1 MSPRQKVNCSVS
13 TDIVYNPSPV
23 SSFYQIVF
31 VIETTTSTVF
41 KSWKKNF
48 SRSGALYELLDGIA
62 FYEKLGQWKGF
73 LGNEL
78 AVRSTMDIERGTKG
92 NTAET
97 NRMLSYT
104 NQTQRSK
111 FLV

>member
-23 SSFYQIVF
+23 SSLSDSFRHRDYNINSIQIV
-31 VIETTTSTVF
+31 E
-41 KSWKKNF
+41 KNF
-48 SRSGALYELLDGIA
+48 SRSGALYDLRDGIA

-73 LGNEL
+73 LGNKL

-104 NQTQRSK
+104 HQTQRSK

>member
-1 MSPRQKVNCSVS
+1 MSPRQKVDCSVS

-23 SSFYQIVF
+23 SSLSDSFRRRDYNINSIQIVEK
-31 VIETTTSTVF
+31 I
-41 KSWKKNF
+41 F

-62 FYEKLGQWKGF
+62 FYEKLGQWKAF

-104 NQTQRSK
+104 HQTQRSK

>member
-23 SSFYQIVF
+23 SSLSDSFRHRDYNINSIQIVEK
-31 VIETTTSTVF
+31 I
-41 KSWKKNF
+41 F
-48 SRSGALYELLDGIA
+48 SRSGALYELRDGIA

-92 NTAET
+92 NTAGA

-104 NQTQRSK
+104 HQTQRSK

>member
-23 SSFYQIVF
+23 SSLLDSFRNRDYNINSIQIV
-31 VIETTTSTVF
+31 E
-41 KSWKKNF
+41 KNF

-62 FYEKLGQWKGF
+62 FYEKLGQWKEF

-104 NQTQRSK
+104 HQTQRSK

>member
-23 SSFYQIVF
+23 SSLSDSFRRRDYNINSIQIVEK
-31 VIETTTSTVF
+31 I
-41 KSWKKNF
+41 F

>member
-13 TDIVYNPSPV
+13 TDTVHNPSPV
-23 SSFYQIVF
+23 SSSSDSFRHRDYNINSIQIV
-31 VIETTTSTVF
+31 E
-41 KSWKKNF
+41 KNF

-92 NTAET
+92 NTAGT

-104 NQTQRSK
+104 HQTQRSK

>member
-13 TDIVYNPSPV
+13 TDTVYNPSPV
-23 SSFYQIVF
+23 SSLSDSFRHRDYNINSIQIV
-31 VIETTTSTVF
+31 E
-41 KSWKKNF
+41 KNF
-48 SRSGALYELLDGIA
+48 FRSGALYELLDGIA

-92 NTAET
+92 NTAGT